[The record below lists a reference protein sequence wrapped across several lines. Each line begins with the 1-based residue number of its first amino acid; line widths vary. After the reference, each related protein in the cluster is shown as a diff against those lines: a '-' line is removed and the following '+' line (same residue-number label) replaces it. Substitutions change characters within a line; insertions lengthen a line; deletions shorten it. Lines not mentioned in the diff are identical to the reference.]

1 MDDFRRASV
10 EFGKLVNEAESLLD
24 VAEAKADAAGRQ
36 VTRARRL
43 SVDAAKDSNN
53 SSSSSSGSSSAGASA
68 GAQSKGVSR
77 GWEGF
82 DRAEQK

>member
-10 EFGKLVNEAESLLD
+10 EFGKLVNEAETLLD
-24 VAEAKADAAGRQ
+24 VAEAKSDAAGRQ

-43 SVDAAKDSNN
+43 SVDAAKDS
-53 SSSSSSGSSSAGASA
+53 SSSGS
-68 GAQSKGVSR
+68 GAQSKRESSS

-82 DRAEQK
+82 DHAERK

>member
-10 EFGKLVNEAESLLD
+10 EFGKLVNEAETLLD

-43 SVDAAKDSNN
+43 SVDAAKDS
-53 SSSSSSGSSSAGASA
+53 SSSSSSGA
-68 GAQSKGVSR
+68 GAQSKSVSS
-77 GWEGF
+77 GWEGY